1 MIPDTASAK
10 RRVRIE
16 IRDAKEEDLEAVV
29 ELWDLLVDHHS
40 NMSAYFA
47 PARDSRAKWSK
58 YLEKKFSEKS
68 TRLIVA
74 EEGSEIVGFMLCL
87 LTPNKPIFKDK
98 SIGVISDVYVS
109 EDRRNRG
116 VTKEMLRVAL
126 RWFKKNK
133 MRSVELSVAAANV
146 EARSAWG
153 QLGFKPY
160 LIQKR
165 IDLDKF
171 QAKKLMAEETKPSR
185 KKIVKKTGKAKAGR
199 R

>member
-1 MIPDTASAK
+1 MISDTASAK

-40 NMSAYFA
+40 NMSAYFV